1 MSEIE
6 LIKKK
11 LSEKKNELSSH
22 YGIKQIGVFGS
33 YVRGEQTE
41 KSDLDILVDIDENR
55 KISLF
60 DFVHAGNELSDYLGV
75 KVDLVMKSAL
85 KPGIGSRILKEVVY
99 V

>member
-1 MSEIE
+1 MSDIE
-6 LIKKK
+6 QLERK
-11 LSEKKNELSSH
+11 LTEKKDELSSH

-41 KSDLDILVDIDENR
+41 NSDLDILVDIDENSTM
-55 KISLF
+55 SLF
-60 DFVHAGNELSDYLGV
+60 DFVHAGYELSDYLGV